1 MSWTVLDHRVGGA
14 ALITGY
20 LLLAGALFSEPAE
33 GVEVALATPQGFVF
47 FFLLPACGLLAG
59 TGVLLGWSY
68 AAVGALLS
76 GTYLAIVGIALALL
90 VPTAVVVTGLG
101 VVLLGLATLGIVAGL
116 GPAVSRYVPSYRF

>member
-1 MSWTVLDHRVGGA
+1 
-14 ALITGY
+14 
-20 LLLAGALFSEPAE
+20 
-33 GVEVALATPQGFVF
+33 
-47 FFLLPACGLLAG
+47 LPACGLLAG